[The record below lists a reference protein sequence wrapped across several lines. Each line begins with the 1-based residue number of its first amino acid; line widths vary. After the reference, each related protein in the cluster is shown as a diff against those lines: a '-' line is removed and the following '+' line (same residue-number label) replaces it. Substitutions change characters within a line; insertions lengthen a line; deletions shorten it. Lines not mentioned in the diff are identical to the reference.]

1 MVLVL
6 KSVNLPECYNA
17 CRTSHDNYSE
27 KHIFDGECHIVCN
40 INVGYRNNILCDIQ
54 CDEIFMCLVTEKFY
68 EILYGLYDKTYAI
81 TRTFI
86 L

>member
-6 KSVNLPECYNA
+6 KSVNLTECYNA

-27 KHIFDGECHIVCN
+27 KHIFDGECHIVFS
-40 INVGYRNNILCDIQ
+40 INVGYKNNILCDIQ

-68 EILYGLYDKTYAI
+68 EILYGLYDKTYPI
-81 TRTFI
+81 TRKFV